1 MRKIHSKTNEPPR
14 DAWEFPGDR
23 SLALA
28 AQERLSKI
36 RAQHSKNIQS
46 TLREARALRREI
58 IKEAKSSLRGL
69 PS

>member
-1 MRKIHSKTNEPPR
+1 MRKIHSKTNEPR

-36 RAQHSKNIQS
+36 RAQHSKNMQS

-58 IKEAKSSLRGL
+58 IKEARSSLRGL